1 MATCAAWSA
10 AAADATN
17 VLVTITLCIYPPLS
31 RLMLPWS
38 FLPFVLVAMVAPL
51 AKYHEPV
58 LLLMLLA
65 GPLAFIYAT
74 LSTGEFQVQI
84 PFLMFSNIRTLL
96 MFVALTNVAIYIYI
110 YMCVY
115 IYIYI

>member
-17 VLVTITLCIYPPLS
+17 VLVAITLCRYPPLS

-65 GPLAFIYAT
+65 GPLAFIYAQSAKGPDRVAPEDDPVNR
-74 LSTGEFQVQI
+74 L
-84 PFLMFSNIRTLL
+84 LRIR
-96 MFVALTNVAIYIYI
+96 FEGRPAPR
-110 YMCVY
+110 
-115 IYIYI
+115 